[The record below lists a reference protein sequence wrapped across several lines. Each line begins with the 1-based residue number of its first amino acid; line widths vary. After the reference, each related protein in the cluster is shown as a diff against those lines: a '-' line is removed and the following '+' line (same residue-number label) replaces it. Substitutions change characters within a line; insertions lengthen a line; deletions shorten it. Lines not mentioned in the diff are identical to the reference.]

1 MNNSEQKQAYKI
13 KMYCTQADQL
23 VFNNKPITIKSGQS
37 IQNKLLPNDNISE
50 IFILYKDK
58 NFFKNKNNKKKAF
71 CIKSIEF
78 ACEELTEHEFILF
91 ITKMQYVGF
100 YSGMD
105 TKIQFINMT
114 DNKIIYEYS
123 FQTIVKQTPKPR
135 IYCRNTSTYRHV
147 SLYKK
152 NSNYNSNIIA
162 FLCN

>member
-1 MNNSEQKQAYKI
+1 MNNTEQAYKI

-23 VFNNKPITIKSGQS
+23 VFNNKPITIKSSQD

-71 CIKSIEF
+71 CIKSIEI
-78 ACEELTEHEFILF
+78 ACKELLTEHEFILF

-100 YSGMD
+100 YSGID
-105 TKIQFINMT
+105 TKIQFINMIN
-114 DNKIIYEYS
+114 NKIIYEYS

-135 IYCRNTSTYRHV
+135 VYCRNTSTYRHV

-152 NSNYNSNIIA
+152 NSNIIS
-162 FLCN
+162 FICD

>member
-1 MNNSEQKQAYKI
+1 MNHLQAYKI
-13 KMYCTQADQL
+13 KMYCTQANQL

-58 NFFKNKNNKKKAF
+58 NFFKNKNKKAF

-78 ACEELTEHEFILF
+78 VCKELSEHEFILF

-100 YSGMD
+100 YSGID

-114 DNKIIYEYS
+114 NNKIIYEYK

-135 IYCRNTSTYRHV
+135 VYCRNTSTYRHV

-152 NSNYNSNIIA
+152 NSNIIS
-162 FLCN
+162 FICD

>member
-1 MNNSEQKQAYKI
+1 MNNTEQTYKI

-23 VFNNKPITIKSGQS
+23 VFNNKPITIKSGQA

-58 NFFKNKNNKKKAF
+58 NFLKKNNKKY

-78 ACEELTEHEFILF
+78 VCKELTEHEFILF
-91 ITKMQYVGF
+91 ITKIQYVGF
-100 YSGMD
+100 YSGIN

-135 IYCRNTSTYRHV
+135 VYCRNTSTYRHV

-152 NSNYNSNIIA
+152 NSNINIIS
-162 FLCN
+162 FICD